1 MKPATILAVFLY
13 CALPAGAEDAPAVK
27 AVPDRPD
34 AKYATGEVATWTV
47 SGSSSGPLTYEI
59 TKDGAEQVAN
69 GTIDLS
75 AGAPKVSGSRQE
87 PGALVLRIF
96 ENGNQAL
103 PKAVGGALFDCA
115 NIRIS
120 ASPPP
125 DFDEFWKAKLAE
137 LAAVPVNPVLEKV
150 DTPPGSEPVDYWKV
164 TLDNIR
170 RTHVRGQL
178 ARPQAEGKY
187 PALLILQFAGVYPLK
202 KTDVTLPAQQGW
214 LVLNISAHDLPIDE
228 PDGFYEEQKNGALKN
243 YAYQG
248 VEDRETSYF
257 LRMFLGCVRA
267 AEYLASRPD
276 WDGRTLVVTGA
287 SQGGFQSFATAALFP
302 KTSAMLVCVPA
313 GCDLLGPEASPR
325 RAFAWPYWDSN
336 WGPKRDLEKVRK
348 VAPYFD
354 AVNFASRVKC
364 PSLIAVGLLDETS
377 RPFGVISAF
386 QAIKAPKELLVLA
399 RSNHYGTDGA
409 QQLYFKTAQEWKSD
423 LAAGKPAPIAEGG
436 ILVDPFPA
444 QP

>member
-1 MKPATILAVFLY
+1 MKAATILAVFL
-13 CALPAGAEDAPAVK
+13 LSVLSAGAADAPTVK

-34 AKYATGEVATWTV
+34 ANYAPGEVATWTI
-47 SGSSSGPLTYEI
+47 SGPSGAPLSYEI
-59 TKDGAEQVAN
+59 TKDGADQVAK

-75 AGAPKVSGSRQE
+75 TGAAKVAASRQE

-103 PKAVGGALFDCA
+103 PKAVGGALFDRT

-120 ASPPP
+120 AGPPT
-125 DFDEFWKAKLAE
+125 DFDAFWKAKLAD
-137 LAAVPVNPVLEKV
+137 LAAVPANPVLEKAEP
-150 DTPPGSEPVDYWKV
+150 PPGSGPVDYWKV

-170 RTHVRGQL
+170 GSHVRGQL
-178 ARPQAEGKY
+178 ARPQADGKY
-187 PALLILQFAGVYPLK
+187 PALLILQYAGVYPLK
-202 KTDVTLPAQQGW
+202 KTDVTVPAQQGW

-228 PDGFYEEQKNGALKN
+228 PDAFYAEQKNGPLNN
-243 YAYQG
+243 YVYQG
-248 VEDRETSYF
+248 VENRETSYF

-287 SQGGFQSFATAALFP
+287 SQGGFQSFATAALFQ

-313 GCDLLGPEASPR
+313 GCDMLGPEASPR

-348 VAPYFD
+348 AAPYFD
-354 AVNFASRVKC
+354 AVNFASRIKC

-399 RSNHYGTDGA
+399 RSNHYGTEGA
-409 QQLYFKTAQEWKSD
+409 QQLYSKTAQEWKSA
-423 LAAGKPAPIAEGG
+423 LAAGKPAPIVEGSV
-436 ILVDPFPA
+436 LVDPFPA
-444 QP
+444 KP